1 MARILVVDDDESIRF
16 LLRAVLEFQGYD
28 VIEAENGYEGLLC
41 YQAEPADLVITD
53 MQMPVMDGLELLM
66 ELQRTFPRVKV
77 IAISGGRR
85 TLEVARTFTPHT
97 FEKPFSLEEVLDT
110 VHELAAAAMPSE
122 LGYGAVAHSVQ
133 VTA

>member
-1 MARILVVDDDESIRF
+1 MARILVIDDDESIRF

-53 MQMPVMDGLELLM
+53 IQMPVMDGLELLM
-66 ELQRTFPRVKV
+66 ELRRTFPRAKV

-85 TLEVARTFTPHT
+85 TLEAARTFTPHT
-97 FEKPFSLEEVLDT
+97 FEKPFSLEEVVDT
-110 VHELAAAAMPSE
+110 VHELVAASMPSE
-122 LGYGAVAHSVQ
+122 V